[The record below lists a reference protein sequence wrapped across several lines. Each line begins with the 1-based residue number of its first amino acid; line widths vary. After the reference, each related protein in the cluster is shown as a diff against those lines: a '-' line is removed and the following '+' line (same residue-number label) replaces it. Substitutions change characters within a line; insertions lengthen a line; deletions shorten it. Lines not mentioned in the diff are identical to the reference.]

1 MIKEK
6 NKKRLVSNQ
15 NGFVITATVAIL
27 ILGLVLIIGGLLF
40 LMWLLSNLWNIVLPL
55 LVMIVGG
62 VIIKRFLLEKKGV
75 PVK

>member
-15 NGFVITATVAIL
+15 NGFVITGVVVIL